1 MTKKN
6 TDSNTKAKA
15 IRKVPAEDRIAIETT
30 AAQATLKA
38 LGHSLKSASLALG
51 LSSSYF
57 AKSAKRGYIP
67 RAIFTK
73 MSEKWGITEDDL
85 IPDLPQVMAEDD
97 VAEVLTP
104 QDDETAAIACDLGV
118 FTALLRQIV
127 REEVQAALREVRITH
142 RTHIDFEYDD
152 DETEPELPAEEN
164 GKEAAA

>member
-1 MTKKN
+1 MAKN
-6 TDSNTKAKA
+6 TENTVKEKA
-15 IRKVPAEDRIAIETT
+15 IRKVAPADRIAIETT

-38 LGHSLKSASLALG
+38 LGYSLKKASEELG

-67 RAIFTK
+67 RAIFDK
-73 MSEKWGITEDDL
+73 MVDKWGITEDDL
-85 IPDLPQVMAEDD
+85 IPEVTEDD
-97 VAEVLTP
+97 VAEVLAP
-104 QDDETAAIACDLGV
+104 QEDETEAPAAIAYDLGA
-118 FTALLRQIV
+118 FEAMLRQIV

-152 DETEPELPAEEN
+152 DTEPELPAEEN

>member
-1 MTKKN
+1 MAKKN
-6 TDSNTKAKA
+6 TENTAEKA
-15 IRKVPAEDRIAIETT
+15 IRKVAPADRIAIETA

-38 LGHSLKSASLALG
+38 LGYSLKKASEELG

-67 RAIFTK
+67 RAIFDK
-73 MSEKWGITEDDL
+73 MVEKWGITEDDL
-85 IPDLPQVMAEDD
+85 IPDTRLAVEDD

-104 QDDETAAIACDLGV
+104 QDDETEAPAAIAYDLGA
-118 FTALLRQIV
+118 FEALLRQIV

-142 RTHIDFEYDD
+142 RTRIDFEYDD
-152 DETEPELPAEEN
+152 DTEPELPAEEG

>member
-1 MTKKN
+1 MAKDKST
-6 TDSNTKAKA
+6 TEKA
-15 IRKVPAEDRIAIETT
+15 IRKVAPADRIAIETA

-38 LGHSLKSASLALG
+38 LGYSLKSASFALG

-67 RAIFTK
+67 RAIFDK
-73 MSEKWGITEDDL
+73 MVEKWGITEDDL
-85 IPDLPQVMAEDD
+85 IPEAVEDD

-104 QDDETAAIACDLGV
+104 QDESEAPAAIAYDLGA

-142 RTHIDFEYDD
+142 RTRIDFEYDD
-152 DETEPELPAEEN
+152 DTEPELPAEEN
-164 GKEAAA
+164 CKEAAA

>member
-1 MTKKN
+1 MAKN
-6 TDSNTKAKA
+6 TDSNTKEKA
-15 IRKVPAEDRIAIETT
+15 IRKVAPADRIAIETT

-38 LGHSLKSASLALG
+38 LGLSLKKASEELG

-67 RAIFTK
+67 RAIFDK
-73 MSEKWGITEDDL
+73 MVEKWGITEDDL
-85 IPDLPQVMAEDD
+85 IPEVTEDD

-104 QDDETAAIACDLGV
+104 QEDETEAPAAIAYDLGA
-118 FTALLRQIV
+118 FEALLRQIV

-142 RTHIDFEYDD
+142 RTRIDFEYDD
-152 DETEPELPAEEN
+152 DTEPELPAEED